1 MIGAL
6 MLAIITA
13 GLVPIGRATAPG
25 KDWTRPYNVQRHART
40 VHLHTAALE
49 LAEGEELD
57 AYVRRREAGQQLRG
71 QLLALWRR
79 PMKDRRPSVVEAQRF
94 AEAVARAA
102 SRQAADAYMAQLL
115 RQWRTLRPD
124 VAVRYQPDPAAARQ
138 P

>member
-13 GLVPIGRATAPG
+13 GLVAIGRATAPG

-57 AYVRRREAGQQLRG
+57 EYVRRLQAGQQLRD

-79 PMKDRRPSVVEAQRF
+79 PMVDRRPSVTAAQR
-94 AEAVARAA
+94 AAANLQRIEAHAR
-102 SRQAADAYMAQLL
+102 S
-115 RQWRTLRPD
+115 LRPRI
-124 VAVRYQPDPAAARQ
+124 VR
-138 P
+138 